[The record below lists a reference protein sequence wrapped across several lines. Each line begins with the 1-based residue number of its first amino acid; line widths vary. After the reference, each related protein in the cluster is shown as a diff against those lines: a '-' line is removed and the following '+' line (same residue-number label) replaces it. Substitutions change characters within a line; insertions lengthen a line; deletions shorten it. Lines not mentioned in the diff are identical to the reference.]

1 MEYGILDFLKLIGS
15 LGVFLYGMKLMS
27 EALQKVAGDKM
38 RNILA
43 AMTSRRFF
51 GVFTGVLIT
60 AVIQSSSATSV
71 MVVSFVNAGLL
82 NLAESVG
89 VILGANIGTTVTAW
103 IISILGFKVKIS
115 ALSLPMI
122 GIGFP
127 LIFSKNTKRHAWGEF
142 IIGFAL
148 LFLGLEYLKDSV
160 PNISENPE
168 IFRFLANFSG
178 SGLSSTLLYLSVGT
192 ILTIAIQSSSATL
205 ALTLVMCN
213 NGWISF
219 DLAAAMI
226 LGENIGTTI
235 TANIAAAVV
244 NTTAKKAARIHFL
257 ANVFGVIWILIIFKS
272 FLIGIDKV
280 MVAWGGG
287 SPFSD
292 VESIPIALS
301 IFHSSFNILNV
312 TIMIWFVP
320 VLIKISARLV
330 KSDQDEEEFHL
341 KYINT
346 GMVSTSELGL
356 LQAKKEIE
364 LYGQRSQKMFN
375 RFKKLFTDEKENKF
389 DKAWRKIEDYENASD
404 QTEVEIAKYLTKISE
419 SELSKSSS
427 TRLQGMFTTI
437 SEIES
442 ISDCIYNLG
451 RTLVRKRKK
460 KVKFPKELA
469 QNLLQMVTL
478 IDHAFDIMNR
488 NLAKWNK
495 ELDKDAA
502 NDIETQINELRNVLR
517 KQHLKSVENNEY
529 SYLTGI
535 IYNDL
540 FSECEKLG
548 DYIINVTEAIDKII

>member
-1 MEYGILDFLKLIGS
+1 MTYGFIDFLKLIGS

-51 GVFTGVLIT
+51 GVFTGFLIT

-82 NLAESVG
+82 SLAESAG

-103 IISILGFKVKIS
+103 IISVFGFKVNIS
-115 ALSLPMI
+115 ALSLPLI

-127 LIFSKNTKRHAWGEF
+127 LIFSKNTARNAWGEV

-148 LFLGLEYLKDSV
+148 LFLGLEFLKSSV
-160 PNISENPE
+160 PEIHNHPE
-168 IFRFLANFSG
+168 ILEFLSRFSG
-178 SGLSSTLLYLSVGT
+178 SGLPSTLLFLFIGT
-192 ILTIAIQSSSATL
+192 LLTIAIQSSSATI

-213 NGWISF
+213 SGWISF

-235 TANIAAAVV
+235 TANLAAAVV
-244 NTTAKKAARIHFL
+244 NTTAKQTARIHFL
-257 ANVFGVIWILIIFKS
+257 VNVFGVLWMLLIFKPYTS
-272 FLIGIDKV
+272 LIDRI
-280 MVAWGGG
+280 MIAWNGG
-287 SPFSD
+287 SPFSNTG
-292 VESIPIALS
+292 SIPIALS

-312 TIMIWFVP
+312 SLLIW
-320 VLIKISARLV
+320 LIPMLTRVSKRLV
-330 KSDQDEEEFHL
+330 RHDSDEEEFHL
-341 KYINT
+341 KYINI
-346 GMVSTSELGL
+346 GMISTSELGL

-364 LYGQRSQKMFN
+364 LYGQRVQKMFN
-375 RFKKLFTDEKENKF
+375 RFKKFFADTKEKKF
-389 DKAWRKIEDYENASD
+389 EKIWGKIEEFENAND
-404 QTEVEIAKYLTKISE
+404 QTEVEIAKYLTKLSE
-419 SELSKSSS
+419 SELSRASSN
-427 TRLQGMFTTI
+427 RLQSMFTII

-442 ISDCIYNLG
+442 ISDCIYNLSK
-451 RTLVRKRKK
+451 TMIRKRKK
-460 KVKFPKELA
+460 RVKFSEKLTE
-469 QNLLQMVTL
+469 NLFAMFNL
-478 IDHAFDIMNR
+478 IDTAFVIMNR
-488 NLAKWNK
+488 NLENGAN
-495 ELDKDAA
+495 EVDKAA
-502 NDIETQINELRNVLR
+502 ADETEESINHLRNTLR
-517 KQHLKSVENNEY
+517 KKHLKSVENNEY

-548 DYIINVTEAIDKII
+548 DYIINVTEAIDSI

>member
-1 MEYGILDFLKLIGS
+1 
-15 LGVFLYGMKLMS
+15 MS

-82 NLAESVG
+82 NLAESAG
-89 VILGANIGTTVTAW
+89 VILGANIGTTITAW
-103 IISILGFKVKIS
+103 IISVLGFKVNIS
-115 ALSLPMI
+115 ALSLPLI
-122 GIGFP
+122 GISFP
-127 LIFSKNTKRHAWGEF
+127 LIFSRNTKRHAWGEL

-148 LFLGLEYLKDSV
+148 LFLGLEYLKSSV
-160 PNISENPE
+160 PNINENPE
-168 IFRFLANFSG
+168 ILRFLSDFSG
-178 SGLSSTLLYLSVGT
+178 SGLPATLLFLFIGT
-192 ILTIAIQSSSATL
+192 ILTIVIQSSSATM

-244 NTTAKKAARIHFL
+244 NKTAKQTARIHFL
-257 ANVFGVIWILIIFKS
+257 ANIFGVIWILSIFKS
-272 FLIGIDKV
+272 YLLGIDKL
-280 MVAWGGG
+280 MIAWGDR
-287 SPFSD
+287 SPFLD

-301 IFHSSFNILNV
+301 IFHSTFNILNV
-312 TIMIWFVP
+312 IILIWFVP
-320 VLIKISARLV
+320 VLIKLSERLV
-330 KSDQDEEEFHL
+330 KHDTDEEEFHL
-341 KYINT
+341 KYINI
-346 GMVSTSELGL
+346 GMISTSELGL

-364 LYGQRSQKMFN
+364 LYGQRSKKMFN
-375 RFKKLFTDEKENKF
+375 QFKKLFTIEKENKF
-389 DKAWRKIEDYENASD
+389 DKTWRKIENYENAND

-451 RTLVRKRKK
+451 RTLIRKRKK
-460 KVKFPKELA
+460 RVSFPKELV
-469 QNLLQMVTL
+469 QNLLQMFNL
-478 IDHAFDIMNR
+478 IDQALDIMNH
-488 NLAKWNK
+488 NLEKWNT
-495 ELDKDAA
+495 ELEINSA
-502 NDIETQINELRNVLR
+502 NELETRINELRNAYR

-529 SYLTGI
+529 SYLTGV

-548 DYIINVTEAIDKII
+548 DYIINVTEAIDKIT

>member
-1 MEYGILDFLKLIGS
+1 MTYGFLDFLKLIGS

-43 AMTSRRFF
+43 AMTSRRFL
-51 GVFTGVLIT
+51 GVFTGLLIT

-82 NLAESVG
+82 SLTESAG

-103 IISILGFKVKIS
+103 IISIFGFKVNIS
-115 ALSLPMI
+115 ALSLPLI

-127 LIFSKNTKRHAWGEF
+127 LIFSKNTLRSAWGEV

-148 LFLGLEYLKDSV
+148 LFMGLEFLKSTV
-160 PNISENPE
+160 PDIKDHPE
-168 IFRFLANFSG
+168 ILEFLSRFSG
-178 SGLSSTLLYLSVGT
+178 SGLPSTLLFLSIGT
-192 ILTIAIQSSSATL
+192 LLTIAIQSSSATI

-244 NTTAKKAARIHFL
+244 NTTAKQTARIHFL
-257 ANVFGVIWILIIFKS
+257 ANIFGVLWMLVIFKQY
-272 FLIGIDKV
+272 ITVIDR
-280 MVAWGGG
+280 MMISWNGG
-287 SPFSD
+287 SPFLN
-292 VESIPIALS
+292 VASIPIALS
-301 IFHSSFNILNV
+301 IFHSTFNILNAS
-312 TIMIWFVP
+312 ILIW
-320 VLIKISARLV
+320 LIPMLTKISKHLV
-330 KSDQDEEEFHL
+330 RHDSDEEEFHL
-341 KYINT
+341 KYINI
-346 GMVSTSELGL
+346 GMISTSELGL

-364 LYGQRSQKMFN
+364 LYGQRVQKMFN
-375 RFKKLFTDEKENKF
+375 RFKKYFADKKEKKF
-389 DKAWRKIEDYENASD
+389 EKIWRKIEDYENAND
-404 QTEVEIAKYLTKISE
+404 QTEVEIAKYLTKLNE
-419 SELSKSSS
+419 SELSRASSS
-427 TRLQGMFTTI
+427 RLQSMFTII

-442 ISDCIYNLG
+442 ISDCIYNLSK
-451 RTLVRKRKK
+451 TMIRKRKK
-460 KVKFPKELA
+460 RVKFSEKITE
-469 QNLLQMVTL
+469 NLLSMFNL
-478 IDHAFDIMNR
+478 IDNAFVIMNR
-488 NLAKWNK
+488 NLENGGK
-495 ELDKDAA
+495 EADKAA
-502 NDIETQINELRNVLR
+502 ADEIEESINLLRNTLR
-517 KQHLKSVENNEY
+517 KEHLKSVENNEY

-548 DYIINVTEAIDKII
+548 DYIINVTEAIDSI

>member
-1 MEYGILDFLKLIGS
+1 MEYGILDLLKLIGS

-82 NLAESVG
+82 NLAESAG
-89 VILGANIGTTVTAW
+89 VILGANIGTTITAW
-103 IISILGFKVKIS
+103 IISVLGFKVNIS
-115 ALSLPMI
+115 ALSLPLI
-122 GIGFP
+122 GISFP
-127 LIFSKNTKRHAWGEF
+127 LIFSRNTKRHAWGEL

-148 LFLGLEYLKDSV
+148 LFLGLEYLKSSV
-160 PNISENPE
+160 PNINENPE
-168 IFRFLANFSG
+168 ILRFLSDFSG
-178 SGLSSTLLYLSVGT
+178 SGLPATLLFLFIGT
-192 ILTIAIQSSSATL
+192 ILTIVIQSSSATM

-244 NTTAKKAARIHFL
+244 NKTAKQTARIHFL
-257 ANVFGVIWILIIFKS
+257 ANIFGVIWILSIFKS
-272 FLIGIDKV
+272 YLLGIDKL
-280 MVAWGGG
+280 MIAWGDR
-287 SPFSD
+287 SPFLD

-301 IFHSSFNILNV
+301 IFHSTFNILNV
-312 TIMIWFVP
+312 IILIWFVP
-320 VLIKISARLV
+320 VLIKLSERLV
-330 KSDQDEEEFHL
+330 KHDTDEEEFHL
-341 KYINT
+341 KYINI
-346 GMVSTSELGL
+346 GMISTSELGL

-364 LYGQRSQKMFN
+364 LYGQRSKKMFN
-375 RFKKLFTDEKENKF
+375 QFKKLFTIEKENKF
-389 DKAWRKIEDYENASD
+389 DKTWRKIENYENAND

-451 RTLVRKRKK
+451 RTLIRKRKK
-460 KVKFPKELA
+460 RVSFPKELV
-469 QNLLQMVTL
+469 QNLLQMFNL
-478 IDHAFDIMNR
+478 IDQALDIMNH
-488 NLAKWNK
+488 NLEKWNT
-495 ELDKDAA
+495 ELEINSA
-502 NDIETQINELRNVLR
+502 NELETRINELRNAYR

-529 SYLTGI
+529 SYLTGV

-548 DYIINVTEAIDKII
+548 DYIINVTEAIDKIT

>member
-1 MEYGILDFLKLIGS
+1 MAYGIIDFLKLIGS

-43 AMTSRRFF
+43 AMTSRRFL
-51 GVFTGVLIT
+51 GVFTGLLIT

-82 NLAESVG
+82 NLTQSAG

-103 IISILGFKVKIS
+103 IISIFGFKVNIS
-115 ALSLPMI
+115 ALSLPLI

-127 LIFSKNTKRHAWGEF
+127 LIFSKNTLRTAWGEL

-148 LFLGLEYLKDSV
+148 LFLGLEYLKSSV
-160 PNISENPE
+160 PNIQEHQD
-168 IFRFLANFSG
+168 ILGFLSGFSG
-178 SGLSSTLLYLSVGT
+178 SGLPSTLLFLFIGT
-192 ILTIAIQSSSATL
+192 ILTIAIQSSSATI

-213 NGWISF
+213 SGWISF

-226 LGENIGTTI
+226 LGENIGTTV

-244 NTTAKKAARIHFL
+244 NKTAKQTARIHFL
-257 ANVFGVIWILIIFKS
+257 ANVFGVLWMLAIFKPY
-272 FLIGIDKV
+272 LGTIDRL

-287 SPFSD
+287 SPFSN
-292 VESIPIALS
+292 VGSIPIALS

-312 TIMIWFVP
+312 SILIW
-320 VLIKISARLV
+320 LIPFLTKISKHLV
-330 KSDQDEEEFHL
+330 RHDSDEEEFHL
-341 KYINT
+341 KYINI
-346 GMVSTSELGL
+346 GMISTSELGL

-364 LYGQRSQKMFN
+364 LYGQRVQKMFD
-375 RFKKLFTDEKENKF
+375 RFKKFFPDQKENKF
-389 DKAWRKIEDYENASD
+389 EKTWRKIEEYENAND
-404 QTEVEIAKYLTKISE
+404 QTEVEIAKYLTKLSE
-419 SELSKSSS
+419 SELSRLSSNRVQS
-427 TRLQGMFTTI
+427 MFTII

-442 ISDCIYNLG
+442 VSDCIYNLSK
-451 RTLVRKRKK
+451 TMIRKRKK
-460 KVKFPKELA
+460 RITFSENLTE
-469 QNLLQMVTL
+469 NLLHMFSL
-478 IDHAFDIMNR
+478 IDTAFVIMNR
-488 NLAKWNK
+488 NLETEVK
-495 ELDKDAA
+495 EVDKIAA
-502 NDIETQINELRNVLR
+502 DEIEESINQWRNTLR
-517 KQHLKSVENNEY
+517 KQHLKSVEKNEY

-548 DYIINVTEAIDKII
+548 DYIINVTEAIDSI